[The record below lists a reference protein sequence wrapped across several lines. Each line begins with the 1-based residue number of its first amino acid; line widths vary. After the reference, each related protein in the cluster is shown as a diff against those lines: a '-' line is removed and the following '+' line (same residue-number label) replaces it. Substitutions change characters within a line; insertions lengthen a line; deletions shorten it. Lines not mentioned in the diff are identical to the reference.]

1 MAAREARGARR
12 GELRCP
18 DMFARSGPAPI
29 GAISM
34 TTSLVKLSPS
44 WRPGACRAVTRIMP
58 HGRVWRVDRLA
69 VRHKGHATGHRSR
82 LNRDLNRS
90 YGTKKYAFE
99 ELVAE
104 LSAAFGWQLIDHLKK
119 ADMAK
124 EAERLLDGSGW
135 LPEPPRLIDVAP
147 APAEQD
153 GEAGPLPEFLVNE
166 EERGVAADDDRPQ
179 LDAAE

>member
-82 LNRDLNRS
+82 LNRDLNGS

-135 LPEPPRLIDVAP
+135 LPGAAASHRRRAS
-147 APAEQD
+147 
-153 GEAGPLPEFLVNE
+153 AGRAGWRSRTAARIPCQWGGTGC
-166 EERGVAADDDRPQ
+166 RGRR
-179 LDAAE
+179 